1 MADNVKYKFIQNVGD
16 YFPSGYFSED
26 FIDKV
31 QKASGLNADQM
42 AELCKPYVKL
52 RGEYEKYKNYILN
65 NNPRVKDAIKHT
77 HDFHTLL
84 LRILG
89 YDTTRPY
96 QQFVTINEDDHSVVP
111 VRHIL
116 TRGGNTTMLVMEMQH
131 LIKTGEQEP
140 AGLFEQQYNV
150 KDGELTT
157 PVTIRHQ
164 QYYAGQWSEL
174 FSLPTDRETHISP
187 AVINKAIDA
196 IFLLPEKERP
206 HFILMM
212 AGNTMFLLDSDKWN
226 RGSYLVFS
234 MDELFSQASIAAFR
248 KYYALFHLLVCKDTL
263 AADSE
268 TVLMDQLVEESYK
281 SAYEVTKDLK
291 EGVILSVET
300 LANEALWYWKRELDN
315 PDSEL
320 KDNPL
325 SNIDY
330 TDDTFESEVKD
341 DCLTIIYRML
351 FIFYAESRDELD
363 ILPTKDEVYRDGYS
377 LDMLRDLEKV
387 PMITDESRN
396 GYFFHDSLND
406 LFWLLA
412 NGYRQGQE
420 ANKSFSVRKIDSP
433 LFSNKRLHH
442 LANVK
447 IRNVEWQ
454 KIIRA
459 LSLSNRDK
467 QVGRIS
473 YANLGVNQLGSVYE
487 SLLAYRGFYAEQ
499 DYIEVHKAGKPE
511 EGTFLVPYSRMD
523 DFKANEILCDENGEP
538 KILPQ
543 GTFVYRLNG
552 RDRQKSASYYTPE
565 VLTRSTVKYT
575 LKSILDEVAAGKR
588 KAQDLLDLK
597 ILEPAM
603 GAAAFQNE
611 VINQLAEA
619 YLAYEQQQRHE
630 DGKQNWRIAP
640 DHYRDE
646 LQKVKAYIATHNV
659 YGVDLNPTAIELGKL
674 SLWLNVIH
682 KDMETPFFSNRL
694 ALGNAVIGAWL
705 KVYDKKDILGIP
717 GIKNKKGKN
726 GGLQP
731 NEWWTKAPHKVHFNK
746 VQFNNGSI
754 KSSVKRSVNEIYH
767 FLLPDKNMLA
777 LRSIKDVF
785 IPADATEEERI
796 KLKETRKAQ
805 IKGMKDKL
813 DDWTA
818 PISGEDF
825 QILQRISAK
834 IDKRLFEY
842 FTFQWD
848 IERLTNN
855 KTDLWGVAGQTNIE
869 FGSLA
874 ENYAEK
880 ERLNDT
886 RYRHDNAYFRLKNV
900 LDYWC
905 ALWFWE
911 FDDVHQLP
919 TRREYWSDIEAML
932 DIKDAEIDS
941 RTARALHTY
950 VEKDGQLG
958 FFAQNHQNDLFA
970 QSQLDNMVHE
980 EPHHDDDNEE
990 NKEGKNSSSD
1000 WQETEEISEIK
1011 TKSKQEILSETKG
1024 VVRSFFDD
1032 SPRFQTVAK
1041 YAARYHFFHPML
1053 EFIEVFWLRDGFDII
1068 CGNPPW
1074 IMLGFDETGI
1084 ISESYPEIAIRNVA
1098 ASDVTTKRQS
1108 LFNTNKNLLAVYKKE
1123 EIEVCASIAFTNAV
1137 SNYPLLVGQKA
1148 NLYKCILT
1156 NCMDLASEEG
1166 GYIGILCPESIYDD
1180 PKGQPLRR
1188 ELYKRLRYHFQY
1200 QNELRLFAEV
1210 DHHTVYGDQLLG
1222 PRSSSPN
1229 FLSIHNL
1236 FHPSTVDSCFVHSG
1250 DGLCLGKKDNK
1261 GNWNTKGHFDRI
1273 VHFTIKELEVLSKIF
1288 ENGKNCDCTKL
1299 VSIHS
1304 SSIMNVLRNFA
1315 AFNKTVANISPEPI
1329 ITVAFD
1335 ETGCLRKGYTKREVI
1350 YPSKNQLVYVG
1361 PHVFVSNPVYKNPRK
1376 SCVLN
1381 SDYDSVN
1388 LMKIKENYLPRTCYT
1403 LQIPLAKIAELQK
1416 GFCIGNDSDGKP
1428 IYDEWLSYY
1437 KAGFRRMMG
1446 SDSERSLSGAII
1458 PANYV
1463 HIGSIKSI
1471 VFKNVWNL
1479 LEFVGICSSL
1489 PLDFKIKIMGV
1500 TDLHKDRITT
1510 LPLGINNI
1518 YQKSLY
1524 CRTLMLNCLTKEYT
1538 DLWQSCWRPEYAQEQ
1553 WSISDPRLKPF
1564 TGLTEEWTWE
1574 TPLRNYFER
1583 RQALVEIDV
1592 LAAMALGLSLKDL
1605 ELIYTI
1611 QFPVLQ
1617 QNENDTW
1624 YDAKGNIV
1632 FTCSKGLNG
1641 VGCERKEWES
1651 IRGNLSEDGL
1661 TYEGTE
1667 ATYIHTIDPKK
1678 SEMYGGE
1685 QTTYYA
1691 PYTKC
1696 DRIADYRRAWA
1707 FFENRL

>member
-1 MADNVKYKFIQNVGD
+1 MAENVKYKFIQNVGD

-31 QKASGLNADQM
+31 QKASGLNSDQM
-42 AELCKPYVKL
+42 TELCKPYVKL

-65 NNPRVKDAIKHT
+65 THPRVKDAIKHT

-84 LRILG
+84 LNILG
-89 YDTTRPY
+89 YDTTCAY
-96 QQFVTINEDDHSVVP
+96 QQFITINEDDHSVVP

-116 TRGGNTTMLVMEMQH
+116 TRNGKTTMLVMEMQH
-131 LIKTGEQEP
+131 LIKTDEQEP

-150 KDGELTT
+150 VEDGQTSS
-157 PVTIRHQ
+157 VIIRHQ

-174 FSLPTDRETHISP
+174 FTLPKDEEAHISP

-196 IFLLPEKERP
+196 IFLLPEEHRP

-226 RGSYLVFS
+226 RGSYLEFS
-234 MDELFSQASIAAFR
+234 MDELFSQASISAFR
-248 KYYALFHLLVCKDTL
+248 KYYALFHLLICKDTL

-268 TVLMDQLVEESYK
+268 SVLMDKLVEESYK

-300 LANEALWYWKRELDN
+300 LANEALWYWKKELTN
-315 PDSEL
+315 PDTTL
-320 KDNPL
+320 KSNPL
-325 SNIDY
+325 SSIDY
-330 TDDTFESEVKD
+330 TDDTFEAEVKD
-341 DCLTIIYRML
+341 DCLNIIYRLL

-363 ILPTKDEVYRDGYS
+363 ILPTKDEVYKDGYS
-377 LDMLRDLEKV
+377 LEMLRDLEKA
-387 PMITDESRN
+387 PMRTEESRN
-396 GYFFHDSLND
+396 GYFFNDSLND

-412 NGYRQGQE
+412 NGYRQGQQD
-420 ANKSFSVRKIDSP
+420 NKSFSVRKIDSP
-433 LFSNKRLHH
+433 LFDNRRLHH
-442 LANVK
+442 LKDVK
-447 IRNVEWQ
+447 IRNIEWQ

-499 DYIEVHKAGKPE
+499 DYIEVHKVGKPE

-523 DFKANEILCDENGEP
+523 DFEADEILCDEQGEP

-575 LKSILDEVAAGKR
+575 LKSIVYEVAEGKR

-619 YLAYEQQQRHE
+619 YLTYQQQQRHE
-630 DGKQNWRIAP
+630 AGFKEWRIAP

-705 KVYDKKDILGIP
+705 KVYDKKDIIGHSVTV
-717 GIKNKKGKN
+717 KGKYK
-726 GGLQP
+726 LLP
-731 NEWWTKAPHKVHFNK
+731 NEWWTKAPHKIHFNK
-746 VQFNNGSI
+746 VNFENGKV
-754 KSSVKRSVNEIYH
+754 KSAVKRSVNEIYH
-767 FLLPDKNMLA
+767 FLLPDRNMLA
-777 LRSIKDVF
+777 VRSIKDVF
-785 IPADATEEERI
+785 IPADATEEERL

-805 IKGMKDKL
+805 IKGMKEML

-818 PISGEDF
+818 PISSEEF

-834 IDKRLFEY
+834 IDKRLLEY

-855 KTDLWGVAGQTNIE
+855 KTDLWGIYGQTTLE

-886 RYRHDNAYFRLKNV
+886 RYRHNNAYFILKNV
-900 LDYWC
+900 MDYWC

-911 FDDVHQLP
+911 FDDAHELP
-919 TRREYWSDIEAML
+919 TRREFWSDIEAIL
-932 DIKDAEIDS
+932 QVKDEDLNA
-941 RTARALHTY
+941 RTKRALQTY

-958 FFAQNHQNDLFA
+958 FFGENHQSDLFA
-970 QSQLDNMVHE
+970 QAQYENMAHE
-980 EPHHDDDNEE
+980 DPHHDGDTDMEDNDEVSE
-990 NKEGKNSSSD
+990 LKTQSK
-1000 WQETEEISEIK
+1000 EEILGD
-1011 TKSKQEILSETKG
+1011 TQGT
-1024 VVRSFFDD
+1024 VRTFFDD
-1032 SPRFQTVAK
+1032 SMRFKTVKK
-1041 YAARYHFFHPML
+1041 YADRYHFFHPML

-1074 IMLGFDETGI
+1074 IKLEFNEANI
-1084 ISESYPEIAIRNVA
+1084 ISDKYPEVAIRKVSAPDVRQRINDFLGNPAMRDLYTSEQYENVG
-1098 ASDVTTKRQS
+1098 ST
-1108 LFNTNKNLLAVYKKE
+1108 
-1123 EIEVCASIAFTNAV
+1123 AFLNAYC
-1137 SNYPLLVGQKA
+1137 NYPLLVGQQT
-1148 NLYKCILT
+1148 NLYKCVLENT
-1156 NCMDLASEEG
+1156 MDLASEEKG
-1166 GYIGILCPESIYDD
+1166 FIGLLTPESIYDD

-1200 QNELRLFAEV
+1200 VNELRLFAEV

-1222 PRSSSPN
+1222 PRRSSSPR
-1229 FLSIHNL
+1229 FASLSNL
-1236 FHPSTVDSCFVHSG
+1236 YHPNTVDACFAHDG
-1250 DGLCLGKKDNK
+1250 YGLCGGKKDKNNK
-1261 GNWNTKGHFDRI
+1261 WNINGHKDRI
-1273 VHFTIKELEVLSKIF
+1273 VYYNEERLRVIADALEEGADWNSVKLPSIYVQEVVDVLEKFSFFKTHLSNYNCIISEGLHEVGSVDKGIMKRFTSYPQLDKYEMIYSGPHF
-1288 ENGKNCDCTKL
+1288 
-1299 VSIHS
+1299 
-1304 SSIMNVLRNFA
+1304 
-1315 AFNKTVANISPEPI
+1315 
-1329 ITVAFD
+1329 
-1335 ETGCLRKGYTKREVI
+1335 
-1350 YPSKNQLVYVG
+1350 YVG
-1361 PHVFVSNPVYKNPRK
+1361 NPFYKSPRK
-1376 SCVLN
+1376 ECILN
-1381 SDYDSVN
+1381 SDYDTVN
-1388 LMKIKENYLPRTCYT
+1388 TTSISDNFIPRTNY
-1403 LQIPLAKIAELQK
+1403 IPININEEYKHQVK
-1416 GFCIGNDSDGKP
+1416 GFYIKQSPDGTPEYDSWID
-1428 IYDEWLSYY
+1428 YY
-1437 KAGFRRMMG
+1437 KMGFRRMIG
-1446 SDSERSLSGAII
+1446 SDSERTLSGAILL
-1458 PANYV
+1458 PKTM
-1463 HIGSIKSI
+1463 HIGGVVSVTFKSYWHLCEFASLSSSI
-1471 VFKNVWNL
+1471 
-1479 LEFVGICSSL
+1479 
-1489 PLDFKIKIMGV
+1489 PLDFYVKTLKITDIHANRLLPFPMGIDNKYKV
-1500 TDLHKDRITT
+1500 ALYSRI
-1510 LPLGINNI
+1510 L
-1518 YQKSLY
+1518 Q
-1524 CRTLMLNCLTKEYT
+1524 LNCLTMAYF
-1538 DLWQSCWRPEYAQEQ
+1538 DLWQSCWRPEYAQEE
-1553 WSISDPRLKPF
+1553 WSLSDPRLKPF
-1564 TGLTEEWTWE
+1564 TGLTEEWTWD

-1641 VGCERKEWES
+1641 VGCERKEWEA
-1651 IRGNLSEDGL
+1651 IRGSLSEDGM
-1661 TYEGTE
+1661 TYEGT
-1667 ATYIHTIDPKK
+1667 APTYVHTIDPKK

-1685 QTTYYA
+1685 EVTYYA